1 MARAQEE
8 SYPGNPINPPK
19 REGSPQGS
27 GSVANLMKG
36 MASLPF
42 GKCVGCGRAIST
54 SEGAM
59 CVVCE
64 RTAHYYG
71 DQEAFD
77 NYADQQPSAN
87 SRRSA
92 Y

>member
-8 SYPGNPINPPK
+8 SYPGNPVNPPR

-27 GSVANLMKG
+27 GSVANLVNG
-36 MASLPF
+36 VAALPF
-42 GKCVGCGRAIST
+42 AKCVGCGRAVSS

-59 CVVCE
+59 CVICE
-64 RTAHYYG
+64 RVQHYYG
-71 DQEAFD
+71 DSEAFD
-77 NYADQQPSAN
+77 NYEDQQPFAKTN
-87 SRRSA
+87 RSA